1 MLKLNGISRAY
12 DDKIA
17 LNGIDLTFPDKGL
30 VIIKGESGSGKTTL
44 LNLLTAHDYPT
55 SGKITFDGVEINRNN
70 SEKYRKAY
78 CSNIYQDYMLIEDMT
93 VGENIE
99 LALQAYGKRYTQE
112 DIKTLLAKVGIS
124 EEYMTKQ
131 ASKLSG
137 GEKQRVS
144 IARAIAKDN
153 AMVFADEPTGNLDSQ
168 NGEIVME
175 ILKDISK
182 ERLVVVVSHNE
193 VFNVKYADYT
203 VELVDGVV
211 ESSNLPQIEEEAGKE
226 KGKLLKSKSRLK
238 FKELI
243 KLSSWGFK
251 KNRAKAVISVVA
263 FVMLSILSLIFTV
276 CALCDVNLSYS
287 KSLSKCDR
295 KNFMANIINSTC
307 NAGDIDRFEKSLDNR
322 CSEVYNCLNKFNI
335 GKIDLEASAKF
346 SERYQLPNEKHS
358 YTGNLPQRFIPYICY
373 GIVYNP
379 QISVDVEILHGEFP
393 KAYNDIMLP
402 YCLAWYM
409 SEACVDYKTDDV
421 RNLIG
426 REIKYIHFGGD
437 IGYRI
442 CGIFDEG
449 MYYTDFKTPQSK
461 NIVKYYN
468 DTNIMGISVILA
480 PDVKEFWYNN
490 ACRNG
495 SVELYGN
502 NYIGDRDVLVYG
514 YDKFSGYAAN
524 YDPLADNEVYID
536 RSVALAL
543 GINVGDILSNTK
555 YSVLNSDD
563 GRPVDKNFDG
573 LIVKG
578 IFDLPEYGKF
588 VIFSSNY
595 FINNFIMY
603 SKVSGLNGFYFN
615 LKGNDDNYGFLNKIT
630 AVGYE
635 ENIWQGNEI
644 DNNIDGVNAENL
656 FLTTGMYASI
666 LGYRYI
672 AFLPLCIIA
681 MLGLVTM
688 GFVSTNFLISSK
700 GDSYNILRALGFGRG
715 SIALIIS
722 IQVFA
727 LIALGCVF
735 GISISAVGCQ
745 LFSKAYAKSKLGIAA
760 KLSSE
765 VLLPIGYV
773 APLIAI
779 SISVLTGIVLVVVKT
794 YMLFSKSLIENK
806 NN

>member
-55 SGKITFDGVEINRNN
+55 SGIITFDGVEINRKN
-70 SEKYRKAY
+70 SEKYRKAH

-99 LALQAYGKRYTQE
+99 LALQAYGARYTPSDVE
-112 DIKTLLAKVGIS
+112 ELLSKVGIPK
-124 EEYMTKQ
+124 EYITKQ
-131 ASKLSG
+131 ASKMSG

-175 ILKDISK
+175 ILKEISK

-211 ESSNLPQIEEEAGKE
+211 ESSNLPQIEEEREEE
-226 KGKLLKSKSRLK
+226 KSELHKSKSKLK

-276 CALCDVNLSYS
+276 FTLSDVNLAYS
-287 KSLSKCDR
+287 KSLKKCDG
-295 KNFMANIINSTC
+295 KNFMANIISSTSKI
-307 NAGDIDRFEKSLDNR
+307 GDVDRFEEKLNYQ
-322 CSEVYNCLNKFNI
+322 CSEVYNCLNMFNI
-335 GKIDLEASAKF
+335 GQVDLDASTKF
-346 SERYQLPNEKHS
+346 NDRYQLPISKDEHLDNAMQIF
-358 YTGNLPQRFIPYICY
+358 LPYICY
-373 GIVYNP
+373 GIIYNSN
-379 QISVDVEILHGEFP
+379 IGIDVKVLYGDFP
-393 KAYNDIMLP
+393 YAYNDIMLP
-402 YCLAWYM
+402 HSLAWLM
-409 SEACVDYKTDDV
+409 SEAYYDYKTDDV
-421 RNLIG
+421 KNLIG
-426 REIKYIHFGGD
+426 KKIKYVQSDNDVEF
-437 IGYRI
+437 RI

-449 MYYTDFKTPQSK
+449 PYYTDFTEPQSK
-461 NIVKYYN
+461 DIVKFYE
-468 DTNIMGISVILA
+468 DTNKMGTSVILSS
-480 PDVKEFWYNN
+480 DIKEFWYNN
-490 ACRNG
+490 ACRSRIVDFHSNF
-495 SVELYGN
+495 
-502 NYIGDRDVLVYG
+502 YINDLAVNVYG
-514 YDKFSGYAAN
+514 YDRFSEYAERYSA
-524 YDPLADNEVYID
+524 LSDNEIYLD
-536 RSVALAL
+536 SSVAHNLN
-543 GINVGDILSNTK
+543 IKVGDVLTDTK
-555 YSVLNSDD
+555 YFILDANN
-563 GRPVDKNFDG
+563 GKLVDKNFDG
-573 LIVKG
+573 LVVKD
-578 IFDLPEYGKF
+578 IFDMSGYGAF
-588 VIFSSNY
+588 AIFSSTY
-595 FINNFIMY
+595 FRNNFIKEA
-603 SKVSGLNGFYFN
+603 SPAKLRGFYFN
-615 LKGNDDNYGFLNKIT
+615 MKDVDNVYGFLNKIT
-630 AVGYE
+630 VVGYE
-635 ENIWQGNEI
+635 EEIWQSNEI
-644 DNNIDGVNAENL
+644 ENNIDSVNGENL
-656 FLTTGMYASI
+656 YLTTGMYASI

-688 GFVSTNFLISSK
+688 GFISTNFLISSK

-773 APLIAI
+773 APFIAI
-779 SISVLTGIVLVVVKT
+779 SISVLIGIVLVVVKT

>member
-1 MLKLNGISRAY
+1 
-12 DDKIA
+12 
-17 LNGIDLTFPDKGL
+17 
-30 VIIKGESGSGKTTL
+30 
-44 LNLLTAHDYPT
+44 
-55 SGKITFDGVEINRNN
+55 
-70 SEKYRKAY
+70 
-78 CSNIYQDYMLIEDMT
+78 
-93 VGENIE
+93 
-99 LALQAYGKRYTQE
+99 
-112 DIKTLLAKVGIS
+112 
-124 EEYMTKQ
+124 
-131 ASKLSG
+131 
-137 GEKQRVS
+137 
-144 IARAIAKDN
+144 
-153 AMVFADEPTGNLDSQ
+153 
-168 NGEIVME
+168 
-175 ILKDISK
+175 
-182 ERLVVVVSHNE
+182 
-193 VFNVKYADYT
+193 
-203 VELVDGVV
+203 
-211 ESSNLPQIEEEAGKE
+211 
-226 KGKLLKSKSRLK
+226 
-238 FKELI
+238 
-243 KLSSWGFK
+243 
-251 KNRAKAVISVVA
+251 
-263 FVMLSILSLIFTV
+263 
-276 CALCDVNLSYS
+276 
-287 KSLSKCDR
+287 
-295 KNFMANIINSTC
+295 MANIINSTC

-514 YDKFSGYAAN
+514 YDKFSGYAVN

-603 SKVSGLNGFYFN
+603 SKVSGLNSFYFN

-656 FLTTGMYASI
+656 FLTTGLYSAIS
-666 LGYRYI
+666 GYRNI
-672 AFLPLCIIA
+672 IFLPLCIIA
-681 MLGLVTM
+681 MLGLATM
-688 GFVSTNFLISSK
+688 GFISTNFLISSK
-700 GDSYNILRALGFGRG
+700 GNAYNILRALGFGKWN
-715 SIALIIS
+715 IALILS
-722 IQVFA
+722 IQVFL
-727 LIALGCVF
+727 LIALGCIL
-735 GISISAVGCQ
+735 GITVSAVG
-745 LFSKAYAKSKLGIAA
+745 LHSFGKIYVKSKLGVAA
-760 KLSSE
+760 RLSSE
-765 VLLPIGYV
+765 VMLPIGYT

-779 SISVLTGIVLVVVKT
+779 AISVLIGVLLVAEKT
-794 YMLFSKSLIENK
+794 FALFLKSIMANK
-806 NN
+806 AD

>member
-1 MLKLNGISRAY
+1 M
-12 DDKIA
+12 
-17 LNGIDLTFPDKGL
+17 
-30 VIIKGESGSGKTTL
+30 
-44 LNLLTAHDYPT
+44 
-55 SGKITFDGVEINRNN
+55 
-70 SEKYRKAY
+70 
-78 CSNIYQDYMLIEDMT
+78 
-93 VGENIE
+93 
-99 LALQAYGKRYTQE
+99 
-112 DIKTLLAKVGIS
+112 
-124 EEYMTKQ
+124 
-131 ASKLSG
+131 
-137 GEKQRVS
+137 
-144 IARAIAKDN
+144 
-153 AMVFADEPTGNLDSQ
+153 
-168 NGEIVME
+168 
-175 ILKDISK
+175 
-182 ERLVVVVSHNE
+182 
-193 VFNVKYADYT
+193 
-203 VELVDGVV
+203 
-211 ESSNLPQIEEEAGKE
+211 
-226 KGKLLKSKSRLK
+226 
-238 FKELI
+238 
-243 KLSSWGFK
+243 
-251 KNRAKAVISVVA
+251 
-263 FVMLSILSLIFTV
+263 
-276 CALCDVNLSYS
+276 
-287 KSLSKCDR
+287 
-295 KNFMANIINSTC
+295 
-307 NAGDIDRFEKSLDNR
+307 
-322 CSEVYNCLNKFNI
+322 
-335 GKIDLEASAKF
+335 
-346 SERYQLPNEKHS
+346 
-358 YTGNLPQRFIPYICY
+358 
-373 GIVYNP
+373 
-379 QISVDVEILHGEFP
+379 
-393 KAYNDIMLP
+393 
-402 YCLAWYM
+402 
-409 SEACVDYKTDDV
+409 
-421 RNLIG
+421 
-426 REIKYIHFGGD
+426 
-437 IGYRI
+437 
-442 CGIFDEG
+442 
-449 MYYTDFKTPQSK
+449 
-461 NIVKYYN
+461 
-468 DTNIMGISVILA
+468 
-480 PDVKEFWYNN
+480 
-490 ACRNG
+490 
-495 SVELYGN
+495 
-502 NYIGDRDVLVYG
+502 
-514 YDKFSGYAAN
+514 
-524 YDPLADNEVYID
+524 
-536 RSVALAL
+536 
-543 GINVGDILSNTK
+543 GDILSNTK

-635 ENIWQGNEI
+635 ENIWQSNEI
-644 DNNIDGVNAENL
+644 EDNIDSVNGENL
-656 FLTTGMYASI
+656 YLTTGMYASI

>member
-1 MLKLNGISRAY
+1 
-12 DDKIA
+12 
-17 LNGIDLTFPDKGL
+17 
-30 VIIKGESGSGKTTL
+30 
-44 LNLLTAHDYPT
+44 
-55 SGKITFDGVEINRNN
+55 
-70 SEKYRKAY
+70 
-78 CSNIYQDYMLIEDMT
+78 
-93 VGENIE
+93 
-99 LALQAYGKRYTQE
+99 
-112 DIKTLLAKVGIS
+112 
-124 EEYMTKQ
+124 
-131 ASKLSG
+131 
-137 GEKQRVS
+137 
-144 IARAIAKDN
+144 
-153 AMVFADEPTGNLDSQ
+153 
-168 NGEIVME
+168 
-175 ILKDISK
+175 
-182 ERLVVVVSHNE
+182 
-193 VFNVKYADYT
+193 
-203 VELVDGVV
+203 
-211 ESSNLPQIEEEAGKE
+211 
-226 KGKLLKSKSRLK
+226 
-238 FKELI
+238 
-243 KLSSWGFK
+243 
-251 KNRAKAVISVVA
+251 
-263 FVMLSILSLIFTV
+263 
-276 CALCDVNLSYS
+276 
-287 KSLSKCDR
+287 
-295 KNFMANIINSTC
+295 MANIINSTC